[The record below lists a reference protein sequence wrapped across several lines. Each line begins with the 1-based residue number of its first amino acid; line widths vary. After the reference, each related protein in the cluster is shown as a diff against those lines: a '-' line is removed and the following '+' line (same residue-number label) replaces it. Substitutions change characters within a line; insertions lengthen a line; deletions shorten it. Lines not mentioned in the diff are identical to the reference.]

1 MSSPA
6 RMPWTFVSAL
16 STSVLISYGTIFY
29 AFALFVDPMG
39 RELGWGKSELTAA
52 YSLALATSAFCAVP
66 VGRFIDLGHGR
77 AVMTGGSVLAAILMV
92 LWSRVESYPAFI
104 LIWAAMG
111 MSMSSVFY
119 EPGFA
124 VLVRR
129 LGFLARRGITFMTL
143 VGGFASTVFIPLT
156 HLLIEYLGWRSAL
169 LVLAGFNLLVCA
181 VIHALAIPPALKKP
195 PPAPSAQTSGQPRAL
210 TSKARSVLL
219 KASFWCFVAS
229 SVLQGLIAAGLPIH
243 LIPLLTEKGYSLE
256 MAVLAFSIIGP
267 AQVAGR
273 MAMAMGER
281 AFGMK
286 GTGIVTLVLGVLAFG
301 LLPLLPPGSWLVAG
315 FAALFGASNGMM
327 TIVRAL
333 LPPELFGRENYGVI
347 QGMIAMPVRLTTAS
361 APFLFGAIWAWS
373 GGYGAVMILCLSLS
387 VASLGSFL
395 AVLLLQRGREKPENS
410 LALDG

>member
-6 RMPWTFVSAL
+6 RMPWAFVSAL
-16 STSVLISYGTIFY
+16 SLTQLVSYGTIFY
-29 AFALFVDPMG
+29 AFALFVEPMG
-39 RELGWGKSELTAA
+39 RELGWSKSELMAG
-52 YSLALATSAFCAVP
+52 YSLALGTSAFFAVP

-77 AVMTGGSVLAAILMV
+77 AVMAGGSVLAAVLLA
-92 LWSRVESYPAFI
+92 LWSRVESYPAFL

-111 MSMSSVFY
+111 LSMSSVFY

-124 VLVRR
+124 VLARR

-143 VGGFASTVFIPLT
+143 VGGLASTVFIPLT
-156 HLLIEYLGWRSAL
+156 HLLIEHMGWRSAL

-181 VIHALAIPPALKKP
+181 AIHAVAIPPALKRP
-195 PPAPSAQTSGQPRAL
+195 PHPSSEPPRPL
-210 TSKARSVLL
+210 PPSARSVLL
-219 KASFWCFVAS
+219 KASFWCFVAC
-229 SVLQGLIAAGLPIH
+229 SVLQGLIAAAMPVH
-243 LIPLLTEKGYSLE
+243 LIPLLTETGYSLE

-273 MAMAMGER
+273 MIMALGER
-281 AFGMK
+281 TFGMK
-286 GTGIVTLVLGVLAFG
+286 GTGVATLGLGVLAFA
-301 LLPLLPPGSWLVAG
+301 LLPLLSPGSWWVGA
-315 FAALFGASNGMM
+315 FAVLFGASNGMM

-361 APFLFGAIWAWS
+361 APFLFGALWAWWGS
-373 GGYGAVMILCLSLS
+373 YTAVTILCLGLS
-387 VASLGSFL
+387 VAALGSFL
-395 AVLLLQRGREKPENS
+395 AVLVLQKGGEKPENS

>member
-6 RMPWTFVSAL
+6 RMPWAFVSSL
-16 STSVLISYGTIFY
+16 SLTVLISYGTIFY

-52 YSLALATSAFCAVP
+52 YSLALGTSALFAVP
-66 VGRFIDLGHGR
+66 VGRLIDLGYGR
-77 AVMTGGSVLAAILMV
+77 TVMTGGSVLAAVLLA
-92 LWSRVESYPAFI
+92 LWSQVESYPAFV
-104 LIWAAMG
+104 LIWAG
-111 MSMSSVFY
+111 LGLSMSSVFY

-124 VLVRR
+124 VLARR

-143 VGGFASTVFIPLT
+143 VAGFASTVFIPLT
-156 HLLIEYLGWRSAL
+156 HLLIEHLGWRNAL
-169 LVLAGFNLLVCA
+169 LVLAAFNLAICA
-181 VIHALAIPPALKKP
+181 VVHAIAIPPALK
-195 PPAPSAQTSGQPRAL
+195 ASQHASGQPRPL
-210 TSKARSVLL
+210 TPSARHVLL

-243 LIPLLTEKGYSLE
+243 LIPLLTENGYSLE
-256 MAVLAFSIIGP
+256 MAVIAFSIIGP

-273 MAMAMGER
+273 MTMAMGER

-286 GTGIVTLVLGVLAFG
+286 GIGVVTLGLGVLAFG
-301 LLPLLPPGSWLVAG
+301 LLPLLSPGSWLVAA

-333 LPPELFGRENYGVI
+333 LPPEMFGRESYGTV
-347 QGMIAMPVRLTTAS
+347 QGMIAMPVRLTTAA
-361 APFLFGAIWAWS
+361 APFLFGALWAWWGS
-373 GGYGAVMILCLSLS
+373 YAAVMVLCLGMSFC
-387 VASLGSFL
+387 SLGFFL
-395 AVLLLQRGREKPENS
+395 VVLLLQKRRENPENS

>member
-1 MSSPA
+1 MSTSA
-6 RMPWTFVSAL
+6 RMPWGFVSAMSL
-16 STSVLISYGTIFY
+16 TQLVSFGTIFY
-29 AFALFVDPMG
+29 AFALFVEPMG
-39 RELGWGKSELTAA
+39 QELGWSKSELIAA
-52 YSLALATSAFCAVP
+52 YSLALGTSALCAVP
-66 VGRFIDLGHGR
+66 VGRLIDLGYGR
-77 AVMTGGSVLAAILMV
+77 AVMTGGSALAALLLA
-92 LWSRVESYPAFI
+92 LWSQVESYPAFV

-111 MSMSSVFY
+111 LSMSSVFY

-124 VLVRR
+124 VLARR

-156 HLLIEYLGWRSAL
+156 HLLIEHLGWRNTL
-169 LVLAGFNLLVCA
+169 LILAGLNLIICA
-181 VIHALAIPPALKKP
+181 TIHFIAIPPALKKASH
-195 PPAPSAQTSGQPRAL
+195 PASEQPLAL
-210 TSKARSVLL
+210 SSSARSILL
-219 KASFWCFVAS
+219 RASFWCFIAS

-256 MAVLAFSIIGP
+256 MAVVAFSIIGP

-286 GTGIVTLVLGVLAFG
+286 GIGVVTLSLGVLAFG
-301 LLPLLPPGSWLVAG
+301 CLPFLSPESWLVAP

-361 APFLFGAIWAWS
+361 APFLFGALWAWWGS
-373 GGYGAVMILCLSLS
+373 YTGVMILWLSFS
-387 VASLGSFL
+387 VASLGFYL
-395 AVLLLQRGREKPENS
+395 AVLLLLKGREKPENS

>member
-1 MSSPA
+1 
-6 RMPWTFVSAL
+6 MPWGFVSAMSL
-16 STSVLISYGTIFY
+16 TQLVSFGTIFY
-29 AFALFVDPMG
+29 AFALFVEPMG
-39 RELGWGKSELTAA
+39 QELGWSKSELMGA
-52 YSLALATSAFCAVP
+52 YSLALGTSALCAVP
-66 VGRFIDLGHGR
+66 VGRLIDLGHGR
-77 AVMTGGSVLAAILMV
+77 VVMTGGSALAAMLLA
-92 LWSRVESYPAFI
+92 LWSQVESYPAFL

-111 MSMSSVFY
+111 LSMSSVFY

-124 VLVRR
+124 VLARR

-156 HLLIEYLGWRSAL
+156 HLLIEHLGWRSAL
-169 LVLAGFNLLVCA
+169 LALAGFNLLVC
-181 VIHALAIPPALKKP
+181 VPIHAAAISPALKSAP
-195 PPAPSAQTSGQPRAL
+195 RPAEEPPRAL
-210 TSKARSVLL
+210 PSSARSVLL
-219 KASFWCFVAS
+219 TASFWCFVAS
-229 SVLQGLIAAGLPIH
+229 SVLQGLIGAGLPIH

-256 MAVLAFSIIGP
+256 MAVVAFSIIGP

-281 AFGMK
+281 TFGMK
-286 GTGIVTLVLGVLAFG
+286 GTGTVTLSLGVLAFG
-301 LLPLLPPGSWLVAG
+301 LLPFLSPGSWLVAA

-361 APFLFGAIWAWS
+361 APFLFGALWAWWGS
-373 GGYGAVMILCLSLS
+373 YTAVMILCLGFSA
-387 VASLGSFL
+387 ASLGSFL
-395 AVLLLQRGREKPENS
+395 VVLLLQKGREKPENS